1 MENLVVVVLG
11 LNENQLTDQVFRMV
25 AHSGCHIVDAR
36 VNTTAKH
43 VTMTLLIG
51 GAWNTIARFE
61 TLIKKFEGHVLVE
74 RTQVRSAQP
83 DNFPYSS
90 YIVAPDIPNVL
101 AKITH
106 FLSEQQVTLYNL
118 HIESYKAPIT
128 EAAMLGI
135 SLSFGFPAQPP
146 HLVADFSEH
155 FIVFCDEHNFDVAME
170 PQKN

>member
-146 HLVADFSEH
+146 HLVADFREH

>member
-1 MENLVVVVLG
+1 MHN
-11 LNENQLTDQVFRMV
+11 RII
-25 AHSGCHIVDAR
+25 S
-36 VNTTAKH
+36 
-43 VTMTLLIG
+43 
-51 GAWNTIARFE
+51 
-61 TLIKKFEGHVLVE
+61 
-74 RTQVRSAQP
+74 
-83 DNFPYSS
+83 PYSS

-146 HLVADFSEH
+146 HLVADFREH

>member
-83 DNFPYSS
+83 DNFPLF
-90 YIVAPDIPNVL
+90 I
-101 AKITH
+101 
-106 FLSEQQVTLYNL
+106 LYCC
-118 HIESYKAPIT
+118 SRYT
-128 EAAMLGI
+128 
-135 SLSFGFPAQPP
+135 
-146 HLVADFSEH
+146 
-155 FIVFCDEHNFDVAME
+155 
-170 PQKN
+170 